1 MATAPLDQQQRL
13 PALMQKLSEA
23 GHSLSEEAL
32 ESLLQGVAAAP
43 GADGGNGPADAWMD
57 MIGEELPA
65 DIRAGLA
72 QRLQATLDDLD
83 DGLAPPCPSWERISA
98 LRTELA
104 ARNLGGFI
112 IPLADEHQGEY
123 VPKRAQRLTWLTGF
137 TGSAGTAI
145 VLADKAAIFVD
156 GRYTLQAANQV
167 DASVFDIVPLGETP
181 LAKWIEANL
190 SHGANL
196 GFDPWL
202 HTTDGMRRLSGVC
215 AKAGGALS
223 PVETNPIDQMWSNQP
238 AAPLSPMTLQLP
250 DFAGESSTDK
260 RRRLA
265 EDLKNA
271 KQDAVILTAPD
282 SIAWLANIRGGDV
295 PYTPFCLSFAILH
308 AGGGLDLFVDPR
320 KVPASVRG
328 ALDDGITI
336 SGPDGLENALQ
347 TLGKAKATVCLDT
360 SSAAHAIYHILE
372 KSGAVIGKG
381 EDPCAKPKARKN
393 VTELNGI
400 RTAHIRDGA
409 ALSRF
414 LCWLDREAPK
424 GGVTE
429 ICAADQLEAF
439 RREGDHIRGLSFPTI
454 SGAGPN
460 GAIVH
465 YRVSE
470 ESNRALETGSLY
482 LVDSGAQYL
491 DGTTDVTRTI
501 AIGEPTAEMR
511 DRFTRVLKGHIAL
524 AIAVFPK
531 GASGSQLDILAR
543 AALWQAGIDY
553 EHGTGHGVGAYL
565 GVHEGPQRISTMPS
579 IVALE
584 PGMVISNEPGYYKT
598 DGFGIRIENL
608 VTVIEAAPIENSEK
622 DMLAFETLTLAPI
635 DVRLVDQSLLSKA
648 EIRWLNDYHQRVR
661 ETLTPLVDPETTDWL
676 SEATKPL

>member
-1 MATAPLDQQQRL
+1 
-13 PALMQKLSEA
+13 
-23 GHSLSEEAL
+23 
-32 ESLLQGVAAAP
+32 
-43 GADGGNGPADAWMD
+43 
-57 MIGEELPA
+57 
-65 DIRAGLA
+65 
-72 QRLQATLDDLD
+72 
-83 DGLAPPCPSWERISA
+83 
-98 LRTELA
+98 
-104 ARNLGGFI
+104 
-112 IPLADEHQGEY
+112 
-123 VPKRAQRLTWLTGF
+123 
-137 TGSAGTAI
+137 
-145 VLADKAAIFVD
+145 
-156 GRYTLQAANQV
+156 
-167 DASVFDIVPLGETP
+167 
-181 LAKWIEANL
+181 
-190 SHGANL
+190 
-196 GFDPWL
+196 
-202 HTTDGMRRLSGVC
+202 
-215 AKAGGALS
+215 
-223 PVETNPIDQMWSNQP
+223 
-238 AAPLSPMTLQLP
+238 MTLQP
-250 DFAGESSTDK
+250 MGFAGENSTDK

-320 KVPASVRG
+320 KVPASVRD

-336 SGPDGLENALQ
+336 FGPDGFENALQ
-347 TLGKAKATVCLDT
+347 TLGKAKATVRLDT
-360 SSAAHAIYHILE
+360 SSATHAIYHILE
-372 KSGAVIGKG
+372 KSGAVIAKGK
-381 EDPCAKPKARKN
+381 DPCAKPKARKN

-400 RTAHIRDGA
+400 RAAHIRDGA

-414 LCWLDREAPK
+414 LGWLDREAPK

-429 ICAADQLEAF
+429 ISAADQLEAF

-524 AIAVFPK
+524 ATAVFPR

-565 GVHEGPQRISTMPS
+565 GVHEGPQRVSKMPS
-579 IVALE
+579 MIALE

-598 DGFGIRIENL
+598 DEFGIRIENL
-608 VTVIEAAPIENSEK
+608 VTVIEAAPIENAEK

-635 DVRLVDQSLLSKA
+635 DLRLLDKSLLYEA
-648 EIRWLNDYHQRVR
+648 EIAWLNDYHQRVR
-661 ETLTPLVDPETTDWL
+661 ESLKPLVDAETADWL
-676 SEATKPL
+676 SEAAKPL